1 MVKRQN
7 LHFLQFHKFRQ
18 LFRLV
23 NKSGVKFFPSVFTH
37 RAWTSL
43 TFVDL
48 RWRFLFLNKLPNS
61 ILQQKYRH
69 CMDIAKLGKPT
80 NMYKV
85 GNLLLL
91 ISSHCTLKVG
101 THQATS
107 CSNTSRRQ
115 ITPCVQVG
123 WLVAATRWGDPSQR
137 QIASCVL
144 ENFCENLCLRNRILS
159 LQQVAK
165 NQIRLNLCDLLRR
178 QNSVAAT
185 KIFTKFSTTH
195 EAICRCNVSLRHVA
209 ATCHLVCTDL

>member
-7 LHFLQFHKFRQ
+7 LHFLQFQKFRQ

-37 RAWTSL
+37 RAWASL

-48 RWRFLFLNKLPNS
+48 RWRFLFLKKLPNS

-91 ISSHCTLKVG
+91 ISPHCTLMVYIQTVPLSSELIG
-101 THQATS
+101 REYRGNRSLIFRYIWETAVLDDY
-107 CSNTSRRQ
+107 NFL
-115 ITPCVQVG
+115 P
-123 WLVAATRWGDPSQR
+123 WLPAIV
-137 QIASCVL
+137 
-144 ENFCENLCLRNRILS
+144 
-159 LQQVAK
+159 
-165 NQIRLNLCDLLRR
+165 
-178 QNSVAAT
+178 
-185 KIFTKFSTTH
+185 STM
-195 EAICRCNVSLRHVA
+195 N
-209 ATCHLVCTDL
+209 